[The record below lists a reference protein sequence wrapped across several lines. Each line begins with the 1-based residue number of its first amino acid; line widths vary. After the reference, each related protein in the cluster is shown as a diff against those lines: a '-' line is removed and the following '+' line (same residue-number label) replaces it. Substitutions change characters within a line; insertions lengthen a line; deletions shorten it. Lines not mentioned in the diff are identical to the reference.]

1 MEWGVKRACPNG
13 LGVLCVMAQAHIR
26 RAVTSHTTAGQGW
39 CKLNVSCR
47 HKQLR
52 RQEHCK
58 CAGLPSRVPQRG
70 FVGFERRSG
79 HAGRTP
85 CDGIGRSGPRVSHA
99 SIRRRT
105 RSNATITQLSQKRHA
120 LTQLFRKRNSERS
133 GVDCGIHTDSLSH
146 GHSCTC
152 SDYHNTC
159 LDTEE

>member
-1 MEWGVKRACPNG
+1 MYISAH
-13 LGVLCVMAQAHIR
+13 LGNYSEHAQ
-26 RAVTSHTTAGQGW
+26 
-39 CKLNVSCR
+39 KLERGGAPYYVGHYGYS
-47 HKQLR
+47 
-52 RQEHCK
+52 
-58 CAGLPSRVPQRG
+58 QRG

-79 HAGRTP
+79 HAGRAP
-85 CDGIGRSGPRVSHA
+85 CDGIGRSGPKVSHA

-133 GVDCGIHTDSLSH
+133 GVDCGIHTDSLRH

-159 LDTEE
+159 LDTCLDKIYFYSPLQLQSIHT